1 MYYINVK
8 TKTINEWT
16 KKKRKNNEQK
26 QRRKVSS
33 KQNKQIR
40 FTSTQT
46 NKVYVNPSALSKRT
60 IIIKGIYGYPLTRR
74 SQQNCY
80 IFLLF
85 KKLYQ
90 NKNISGKQVTRK
102 ITTAAKHINYSTIIL
117 SVSISLQT
125 FFFAKKFLFHLYIL
139 WCSLLRKY

>member
-26 QRRKVSS
+26 QQRKVSS

-60 IIIKGIYGYPLTRR
+60 IIIKGIYGYPLTD
-74 SQQNCY
+74 QKKPAK
-80 IFLLF
+80 LLHF
-85 KKLYQ
+85 PSFQKTL
-90 NKNISGKQVTRK
+90 SKQ
-102 ITTAAKHINYSTIIL
+102 KHI
-117 SVSISLQT
+117 
-125 FFFAKKFLFHLYIL
+125 
-139 WCSLLRKY
+139 RKTGN